1 MAHALLTGRAIRIGA
16 ISRMLKSHWWWDL
29 SASDFA
35 ALDMSAM
42 VALLPVGAV
51 EQHGPHL
58 PVRVDAAINAGIV
71 ARAVES
77 LAPDA
82 PVLVLPALPIGKS
95 DEHLAYAGTLTLSH
109 ETLAR
114 VWYEVAASVFR
125 AGCRRIVF
133 FNSHGGQ
140 PQVMEIVCRDLRVK
154 LGMFA
159 VGCSWFRI
167 TDADDLFSAAEQ
179 EFGIHAGEVETSM
192 MLHLHGD
199 LVDMAQAGNFEPV
212 SVAMARSKGLLTPEG
227 AIGYGWQI
235 QDLHPSGACG
245 NAAAADAARGGA
257 IVERAARQLV
267 RLLDEVAKHP
277 LDSIKQTTI
286 YT

>member
-1 MAHALLTGRAIRIGA
+1 
-16 ISRMLKSHWWWDL
+16 
-29 SASDFA
+29 
-35 ALDMSAM
+35 
-42 VALLPVGAV
+42 
-51 EQHGPHL
+51 
-58 PVRVDAAINAGIV
+58 
-71 ARAVES
+71 
-77 LAPDA
+77 
-82 PVLVLPALPIGKS
+82 VLVLPALPIGKS
-95 DEHLAYAGTLTLSH
+95 DEHLAFPGTLTLSH

-114 VWYEVAASVFR
+114 VWFEIAASVFR

-167 TDADDLFSAAEQ
+167 TEANDLFSRAEQ

-192 MLHLHGD
+192 MLHLHPG
-199 LVDMAQAGNFEPV
+199 LIDMTQAGNFEPA
-212 SVAMARSKGLLTPEG
+212 SVAVARSNGLLTPEG
-227 AIGYGWQI
+227 AVGYGWQI

-245 NAAAADAARGGA
+245 NAAAADAGRGGE

-277 LDSIKQTTI
+277 LDSITQKTI